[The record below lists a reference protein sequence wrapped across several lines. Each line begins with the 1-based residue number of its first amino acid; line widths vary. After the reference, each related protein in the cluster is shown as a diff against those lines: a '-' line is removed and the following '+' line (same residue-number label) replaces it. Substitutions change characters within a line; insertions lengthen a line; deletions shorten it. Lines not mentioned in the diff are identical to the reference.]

1 MRQLD
6 QRPAALEELHQQ
18 ILVCTRCPLH
28 QGRTHA
34 VPGEGNPKA
43 KVMFIGEA
51 PGEQEDAKGRP
62 FVGPAGRFLN
72 ELLALAGLSREEV
85 FITNVV
91 KCRPFQIIRGRKEN
105 RAPSNDEIASCHP
118 YLEAQIAL
126 IQPKVICLL
135 GNAALR
141 AVLPD
146 LKETVTQVHGRAFT
160 KSGIVFVPL
169 LHPAAALH
177 QLKWKDVL
185 RQDMLKL
192 KALLAQVLSE
202 GEPPQRR

>member
-1 MRQLD
+1 MHAKNEAL
-6 QRPAALEELHQQ
+6 AALEALHQQ
-18 ILVCTRCPLH
+18 ILVCTQCPLH
-28 QGRTHA
+28 KGRTHA
-34 VPGEGNPKA
+34 VPGEGNPNA

-51 PGEQEDAKGRP
+51 PGEQEDAQGRP

-72 ELLALAGLSREEV
+72 ELLALAGLSRDEV

-91 KCRPFQIIRGRKEN
+91 KCRPPNN
-105 RAPSNDEIASCHP
+105 RTPTNDEILACHP

-126 IQPKVICLL
+126 IRPSVVCLL
-135 GNAALR
+135 GSAALK
-141 AVLPD
+141 AMLPE
-146 LKETVTQVHGRAFT
+146 LKATVTQVHGQPFV

-177 QLKWKDVL
+177 QPKWKDVL

-192 KALLAQVLSE
+192 KALLAELK
-202 GEPPQRR
+202 GR

>member
-1 MRQLD
+1 M
-6 QRPAALEELHQQ
+6 QRPNATLTALDELHQQ
-18 ILVCTRCPLH
+18 ILTCTRCPLH
-28 QGRTHA
+28 QNRTHA

-51 PGEQEDAKGRP
+51 PGEQEDAQGRP

-91 KCRPFQIIRGRKEN
+91 KCRPPNN
-105 RAPSNDEIASCHP
+105 RTPANEEIAACRP

-126 IQPKVICLL
+126 IRPAVVCLL
-135 GNAALR
+135 GSAALK
-141 AVLPD
+141 ALLPE
-146 LKETVTQVHGRAFT
+146 LKATITQVHGQPFT

-177 QLKWKDVL
+177 QPKWKDIL

-192 KALLAQVLSE
+192 KALLAQL
-202 GEPPQRR
+202 GLF

>member
-1 MRQLD
+1 MHTKNEAL
-6 QRPAALEELHQQ
+6 AALEALHQQ
-18 ILVCTRCPLH
+18 ILVCTQCPLH
-28 QGRTHA
+28 KGRTHA
-34 VPGEGNPKA
+34 VPGEGNPNA

-51 PGEQEDAKGRP
+51 PGEQEDAQGRP

-72 ELLALAGLSREEV
+72 ELLALAGLSRDEV

-91 KCRPFQIIRGRKEN
+91 KCRPPNN
-105 RAPSNDEIASCHP
+105 RTPTNDEILACHP

-126 IQPKVICLL
+126 IRPSVVCLL
-135 GNAALR
+135 GSAALK
-141 AVLPD
+141 AMLPE
-146 LKETVTQVHGRAFT
+146 LKATVTQVHGQPFV

-177 QLKWKDVL
+177 QPKWKDVL

-192 KALLAQVLSE
+192 KALLAELK
-202 GEPPQRR
+202 GR

>member
-1 MRQLD
+1 MQNIDRRL
-6 QRPAALEELHQQ
+6 AALEELHRQ
-18 ILVCTRCPLH
+18 ILVCTKCPLH

-34 VPGEGNPKA
+34 VPGEGNSKA

-51 PGEQEDAKGRP
+51 PGEQEDAQGRP

-85 FITNVV
+85 FISNVV
-91 KCRPFQIIRGRKEN
+91 KCRPVQTVSGRTEN
-105 RAPSNDEIASCHP
+105 RAPTNDEIAACYP
-118 YLEAQIAL
+118 YLEAQIAS
-126 IQPKVICLL
+126 IQPKVVCLL
-135 GNAALR
+135 GSAALK

-146 LKETVTQVHGRAFT
+146 LKETITQVHGRPFT

-177 QLKWKDVL
+177 QPKWKDVL
-185 RQDMLKL
+185 RQDMLRL
-192 KALLAQVLSE
+192 KALLAQVLEERS
-202 GEPPQRR
+202 PSQRR

>member
-1 MRQLD
+1 MHTKNEAL
-6 QRPAALEELHQQ
+6 AALEALHQQ
-18 ILVCTRCPLH
+18 ILVCTQCPLH
-28 QGRTHA
+28 KGRTHA
-34 VPGEGNPKA
+34 VPGEGNPNA

-51 PGEQEDAKGRP
+51 PGEQEDAQGRP

-72 ELLALAGLSREEV
+72 ELLALAGLSRDEV

-91 KCRPFQIIRGRKEN
+91 KCRPPNN
-105 RAPSNDEIASCHP
+105 RTPTNDEILACRP

-126 IQPKVICLL
+126 IRPSVVCLL
-135 GNAALR
+135 GSAALK
-141 AVLPD
+141 AMLPE
-146 LKETVTQVHGRAFT
+146 LKATVTQVHGQPVV

-177 QLKWKDVL
+177 QPKWKDVL

-192 KALLAQVLSE
+192 KALLAELK
-202 GEPPQRR
+202 GR

>member
-1 MRQLD
+1 M
-6 QRPAALEELHQQ
+6 QRPNATLTALDELHQQ
-18 ILVCTRCPLH
+18 ILTCTRCPLH
-28 QGRTHA
+28 QNRTHA
-34 VPGEGNPKA
+34 VPGEGNPRA

-51 PGEQEDAKGRP
+51 PGEQEDAQGRP

-91 KCRPFQIIRGRKEN
+91 KCRPPNN
-105 RAPSNDEIASCHP
+105 RTPANDEVAACRP

-126 IQPKVICLL
+126 IRPAVVCLL
-135 GNAALR
+135 GGAALK
-141 AVLPD
+141 ALLPE
-146 LKETVTQVHGRAFT
+146 LKATITQVHGQPFT

-177 QLKWKDVL
+177 QPKWKDIL

-192 KALLAQVLSE
+192 KALLAQLGIS
-202 GEPPQRR
+202 

>member
-1 MRQLD
+1 MHTKNEAL
-6 QRPAALEELHQQ
+6 AALEALHQQ
-18 ILVCTRCPLH
+18 ILVCTQCPLH
-28 QGRTHA
+28 KGRTHA
-34 VPGEGNPKA
+34 VPGEGNPNA

-51 PGEQEDAKGRP
+51 PGEQEDAQGRP

-72 ELLALAGLSREEV
+72 ELLALAGLSRDEV

-91 KCRPFQIIRGRKEN
+91 KCRPPNN
-105 RAPSNDEIASCHP
+105 RTPTNDEILACRP

-126 IQPKVICLL
+126 IRPSVVCLL
-135 GNAALR
+135 GSAALK
-141 AVLPD
+141 AMLPE
-146 LKETVTQVHGRAFT
+146 LKATVTQVHGQPFV

-177 QLKWKDVL
+177 QPKWKDVL

-192 KALLAQVLSE
+192 KALLAELK
-202 GEPPQRR
+202 GR